1 MVQVHVGS
9 SGQDGQGDSGCQ
21 CGQGGQG
28 CLGGPGGL
36 GGQGCLGFQ
45 GCLGGSGG
53 PGCQGVPDDPGGPG
67 CQFGPGPSDP
77 GDPGVPGGQEKLRC
91 HAYRHADTGQ
101 RVESSAI
108 SASAEFA
115 IAFMHCFEPPFYLPY
130 VI

>member
-45 GCLGGSGG
+45 GCLGGS
-53 PGCQGVPDDPGGPG
+53 GGPG